1 MNRFSPEAEQLSVM
15 GGYSVPASLLFPRKP
30 RKLSSGFDNE
40 ELIRLNEIKNNKIR
54 SRNSLRAAYE
64 NKFLGPTGGRVS
76 PSIGRG
82 YQSDYL
88 MGGISTKDVMYPTSG
103 GTGGAARGGSGYLV
117 KAVASAL
124 VEEMALSQ
132 RSLSPALVER
142 NFQGGAM
149 QNAIST
155 AGIKTPLSSGHLRYN
170 RSGSG
175 LEETPASAEMKD
187 KAVSAVE
194 RVYKAA
200 GEAFSDNDTQMTAIT
215 FGMKEGANDAWS
227 AAGQGVVDALADNLA
242 QRKEIADAYRHPSRA
257 DDQRWHFSE
266 VGPYK
271 DFSGKKAEINDA
283 INLAYHSIDIAK
295 EAIKKFDEVRSVTQ
309 GSIPSSLIDEEEYL
323 YEKIEILKNSV
334 GYSVNQLNQIVK
346 KYIQPHLDNPTEEG
360 LAGASASAASER
372 ERLSRLEEQ
381 SNEVVLLIEDFLSK
395 MKSSVQEAASPLV
408 FELSSQK
415 RSQGGLIVGPSH
427 AQGGVS
433 LGVVNGV
440 HQEAE
445 GESTFSEGIL

>member
-1 MNRFSPEAEQLSVM
+1 
-15 GGYSVPASLLFPRKP
+15 
-30 RKLSSGFDNE
+30 
-40 ELIRLNEIKNNKIR
+40 
-54 SRNSLRAAYE
+54 
-64 NKFLGPTGGRVS
+64 
-76 PSIGRG
+76 
-82 YQSDYL
+82 
-88 MGGISTKDVMYPTSG
+88 
-103 GTGGAARGGSGYLV
+103 
-117 KAVASAL
+117 
-124 VEEMALSQ
+124 
-132 RSLSPALVER
+132 
-142 NFQGGAM
+142 
-149 QNAIST
+149 
-155 AGIKTPLSSGHLRYN
+155 
-170 RSGSG
+170 
-175 LEETPASAEMKD
+175 MKD

-415 RSQGGLIVGPSH
+415 AFPRRSDCRSITCSRRSESRGSQWGSSGSRRGRVHSQKGFCRAHRQRHTGLYECHWS
-427 AQGGVS
+427 S
-433 LGVVNGV
+433 
-440 HQEAE
+440 
-445 GESTFSEGIL
+445 SR